1 MSYRSRIL
9 GIGMNVPARVV
20 TNHELATKM
29 ETSHEWIVERTGIEE
44 RRWVTDETGAS
55 MATAASKE
63 AIERAGITPRDV
75 DLIIY
80 ATLSPDFNF
89 PGTGVFVQRALGL
102 KEIPCLD
109 IRQQCTGFI
118 YGLSI
123 ADAYIRTGMFK
134 HVLLIGAEI
143 HSTGIDIS
151 TAGRDVT
158 VLFGDG
164 AGAVVLGRAEND
176 EHILLSTHIH
186 ADGSEVHSTG
196 LDISTAGR
204 DITVLFGD
212 GAGAVVIGRATDEA
226 HVILS
231 THIHADGS
239 EAEILWTEYPA
250 SARHPRISAEAM
262 AERKHYPMMNGKK
275 VFKHAVTRMPQAIM
289 EGMIAN
295 GLKLDDIDMVI
306 PHQANLRINQMV
318 AQMIGLP
325 PEKMHNNIMKYGNTT
340 AATIPILLAE
350 AERSGRL
357 ERGMKVAM
365 VAFGSGF
372 TWGAAIVDW

>member
-9 GIGMNVPARVV
+9 GIGMSVPKKIV
-20 TNHELATKM
+20 TNNDLAKVM
-29 ETSHEWIVERTGIEE
+29 ETSHEWIVERTGIEQ
-44 RRWVTDETGAS
+44 RHWVEPGETGAS
-55 MATAASKE
+55 MGAEASKQ
-63 AIERAGITPRDV
+63 AIAQAGLEPKDI

-89 PGTGVFVQRALGL
+89 PGTGVFVQRALGM

-134 HVLLIGAEI
+134 NVLLIGSEV
-143 HSTGIDIS
+143 HSTGLDIS

-164 AGAVVLGRAEND
+164 AGAVV
-176 EHILLSTHIH
+176 
-186 ADGSEVHSTG
+186 V
-196 LDISTAGR
+196 
-204 DITVLFGD
+204 
-212 GAGAVVIGRATDEA
+212 GRATDDQ
-226 HVILS
+226 HMILS

-250 SARHPRISAEAM
+250 SAHHPRISAEAM
-262 AERKHYPMMNGKK
+262 AERKHYPSMTGKK

-289 EGMIAN
+289 EGMQAN
-295 GLKLDDIDMVI
+295 GIQSIAEVDMLI

-318 AQMIGLP
+318 ANMIGV
-325 PEKMHNNIMKYGNTT
+325 PENKTHNTIMKWGNTT
-340 AATIPILLAE
+340 AASIPMCMYDAIEVGKIKPGNLVCL
-350 AERSGRL
+350 
-357 ERGMKVAM
+357 
-365 VAFGSGF
+365 VAFGAGL
-372 TWGAAIVDW
+372 TWGSAFLRF

>member
-1 MSYRSRIL
+1 MYRSRIL
-9 GIGMNVPARVV
+9 GIGMSVPARVV
-20 TNHELATKM
+20 TNHDLAKKM

-44 RRWVTDETGAS
+44 RRWVEPGETGADL
-55 MATAASKE
+55 ATKASRE
-63 AIERAGITPRDV
+63 ALQRAGLEPRDI

-80 ATLSPDFNF
+80 ASLSPDFNF
-89 PGTGVFVQRALGL
+89 PGTAVFVQRNLGL
-102 KEIPCLD
+102 REIACLD

-134 HVLLIGAEI
+134 HVLMIGSEI
-143 HSTGIDIS
+143 HSTGLDIS

-164 AGAVVLGRAEND
+164 AGAVV
-176 EHILLSTHIH
+176 
-186 ADGSEVHSTG
+186 V
-196 LDISTAGR
+196 
-204 DITVLFGD
+204 
-212 GAGAVVIGRATDEA
+212 GRATDDQ

-231 THIHADGS
+231 THLHADGS

-262 AERKHYPMMNGKK
+262 AERKHYPSMNGKK

-306 PHQANLRINQMV
+306 PHQANLRINEMV
-318 AQMIGLP
+318 MKMIGLP
-325 PEKMHNNIMKYGNTT
+325 PEKTHNNIQKYGNTT
-340 AATIPILLAE
+340 AASIPICMHE
-350 AERSGRL
+350 AIELGKIKPGNL
-357 ERGMKVAM
+357 VCL
-365 VAFGSGF
+365 VAFGAGL
-372 TWGAAIVDW
+372 TWGTVFLRY